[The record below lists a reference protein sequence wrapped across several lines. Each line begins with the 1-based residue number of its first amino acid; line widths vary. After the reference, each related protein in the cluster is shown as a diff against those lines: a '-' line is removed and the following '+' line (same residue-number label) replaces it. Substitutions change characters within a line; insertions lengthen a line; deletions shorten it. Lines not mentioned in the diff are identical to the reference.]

1 MKRIIQLVVIA
12 LLMSSAAMAQTYNIT
27 FRVDMNEVGDA
38 FTTPEVNGTF
48 NGWCGG
54 CAPMSDGDGDGIW
67 ELTIPLAAGF
77 YEYKFAYD
85 SWAGSESLIPGS
97 SCTITTGE
105 FTNRALDVTGDATL
119 DAVCWGS
126 CLSCSDIITYA
137 VTFSVDMN
145 EVAGPFTTPE
155 VNGSWDGWCGGCT
168 PLSDPDGDGIWSTT
182 KMLEPGYYEYKFAY
196 DSWSGD
202 ESLTPGDPCTV
213 TTDIFTNR
221 FINVSDD
228 ADLGVV
234 CWASCE
240 ACETIGLEQMDLPV
254 TFEDAGVDYGVI
266 GFEGAE
272 ASSIVT
278 DPTDASNT
286 VVQVIK
292 SASAMPW
299 AGTTVTNA
307 AEEGFATPIPFTA
320 ENTQMTVRVWSPDAG
335 IQVRLKVED
344 HLDPTHSVETE
355 ATSTVAGDWETLT
368 FNFSNE
374 APGTAELNL
383 AYTFDKAS
391 IFFNFGVDGATA
403 GEKTY
408 YFDDIYFAE
417 GGGASSYTVTFW
429 VDMNEVL
436 APFTTPEVNGS
447 WDGWCG
453 GCTPMEDPDGDN
465 IWTATKVL
473 DAGYYEYKFAYDSW
487 TGSETLTPGDPCTV
501 TTDIFTNRF
510 INVSEDTELGVV
522 CWESCEACTGEEP
535 VMITFSVNMNTVAD
549 PFTTP
554 EVNGSWDGWCGGCT
568 PMEDPDGDG
577 IWTATKMLSPGYYE
591 YKFAYD
597 SWTGQETLTP
607 GDPCTVTTDIFT
619 NRFIDAV
626 ADEVLPVVCWESCEN
641 CAEDCNAPVDVV
653 VTDITSSGATISWT
667 GTSGA
672 DQYLITLADF
682 AAGTSGKQ
690 RTGPATTF
698 VIEDMLAPSTEYS
711 IRIKSICYD
720 LGLRSEPSETVYF
733 TTAPMRSGGEFHS
746 AVYPNPTAGNLQVQT
761 NLSGTVML
769 TVTGMTGQLL
779 MSTIIEA
786 GSTSLDLSMFAD
798 GLYMIRLDNGQ
809 SSEIFTVSLNR

>member
-1 MKRIIQLVVIA
+1 
-12 LLMSSAAMAQTYNIT
+12 
-27 FRVDMNEVGDA
+27 
-38 FTTPEVNGTF
+38 
-48 NGWCGG
+48 
-54 CAPMSDGDGDGIW
+54 
-67 ELTIPLAAGF
+67 
-77 YEYKFAYD
+77 
-85 SWAGSESLIPGS
+85 
-97 SCTITTGE
+97 
-105 FTNRALDVTGDATL
+105 
-119 DAVCWGS
+119 
-126 CLSCSDIITYA
+126 
-137 VTFSVDMN
+137 
-145 EVAGPFTTPE
+145 
-155 VNGSWDGWCGGCT
+155 
-168 PLSDPDGDGIWSTT
+168 
-182 KMLEPGYYEYKFAY
+182 
-196 DSWSGD
+196 
-202 ESLTPGDPCTV
+202 
-213 TTDIFTNR
+213 
-221 FINVSDD
+221 
-228 ADLGVV
+228 
-234 CWASCE
+234 
-240 ACETIGLEQMDLPV
+240 
-254 TFEDAGVDYGVI
+254 
-266 GFEGAE
+266 
-272 ASSIVT
+272 
-278 DPTDASNT
+278 
-286 VVQVIK
+286 
-292 SASAMPW
+292 
-299 AGTTVTNA
+299 
-307 AEEGFATPIPFTA
+307 
-320 ENTQMTVRVWSPDAG
+320 
-335 IQVRLKVED
+335 
-344 HLDPTHSVETE
+344 
-355 ATSTVAGDWETLT
+355 
-368 FNFSNE
+368 
-374 APGTAELNL
+374 
-383 AYTFDKAS
+383 
-391 IFFNFGVDGATA
+391 
-403 GEKTY
+403 
-408 YFDDIYFAE
+408 
-417 GGGASSYTVTFW
+417 
-429 VDMNEVL
+429 
-436 APFTTPEVNGS
+436 
-447 WDGWCG
+447 
-453 GCTPMEDPDGDN
+453 
-465 IWTATKVL
+465 
-473 DAGYYEYKFAYDSW
+473 
-487 TGSETLTPGDPCTV
+487 
-501 TTDIFTNRF
+501 
-510 INVSEDTELGVV
+510 
-522 CWESCEACTGEEP
+522 
-535 VMITFSVNMNTVAD
+535 MITFSVNMNTVAD

-597 SWTGQETLTP
+597 SWTGQENLTP